1 MNKKTINLLQKFD
14 LNKKDENFKLK
25 KNNKKK
31 FKTMYKNG

>member
-14 LNKKDENFKLK
+14 LNKKSKTLNWK
-25 KNNKKK
+25 KNNKRK